1 MRLWFGGRMPDSGFM
16 LSIIAL
22 GLFLLLCIVANQHDR
37 KIARHKEIER
47 PIETDPEY
55 WAIYTGAIIDLEEAW
70 RERSK

>member
-1 MRLWFGGRMPDSGFM
+1 MPDSSFM
-16 LSIIAL
+16 ISILIAL

-37 KIARHKEIER
+37 KIAHYKEREQR

>member
-1 MRLWFGGRMPDSGFM
+1 MPDSGFM
-16 LSIIAL
+16 LSILIAL
-22 GLFLLLCIVANQHDR
+22 GLFLLLCIAAKRYDDR
-37 KIARHKEIER
+37 KIARHKEREQR